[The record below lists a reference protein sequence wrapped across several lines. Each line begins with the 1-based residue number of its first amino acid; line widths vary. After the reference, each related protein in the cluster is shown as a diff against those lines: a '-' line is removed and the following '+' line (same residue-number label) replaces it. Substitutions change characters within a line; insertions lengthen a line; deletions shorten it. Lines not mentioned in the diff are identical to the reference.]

1 MIQATERCHRH
12 KLTTYIGIVLDF
24 TISRCFFGRR
34 KMRSVF
40 VVATDA
46 LIQRAFRM
54 SHIVGDHMIEQIAAA
69 VANPKLCNAVLPR
82 ATEAGL
88 LGLEAKS
95 RSGTGAG
102 LERF

>member
-1 MIQATERCHRH
+1 
-12 KLTTYIGIVLDF
+12 
-24 TISRCFFGRR
+24 
-34 KMRSVF
+34 
-40 VVATDA
+40 
-46 LIQRAFRM
+46 M

-95 RSGTGAG
+95 RYGTGAG